1 MDMQTLKGALRS
13 KTVWWNVLLAL
24 LASLEMFAGNLT
36 VLFGQN
42 APTIKIEAA
51 TFCPNNTVRFP
62 ANISRLAN
70 NASRTFHQTVLLLSA
85 PFRVCMSIS

>member
-1 MDMQTLKGALRS
+1 MDMQTLKGALKS

-42 APTIKIEAA
+42 VAA
-51 TFCPNNTVRFP
+51 SILLVGAMCNLVLRVVTTQ
-62 ANISRLAN
+62 ALADK
-70 NASRTFHQTVLLLSA
+70 AK
-85 PFRVCMSIS
+85 

>member
-42 APTIKIEAA
+42 VAASILMVGAMANLVLRTITTQALREK
-51 TFCPNNTVRFP
+51 
-62 ANISRLAN
+62 S
-70 NASRTFHQTVLLLSA
+70 
-85 PFRVCMSIS
+85 